1 MQIATRTP
9 KYVFHKIKSMKKLNQ
24 WMTAAILFCGF
35 QLFAACTASQD
46 NPAEPVKPE
55 VNQDRQAFE
64 AEFSNSLQS
73 VAEEMRF
80 DAAKQAI
87 LSGIPQGHQGAPED
101 VANAV
106 SFFAQDSSSYI
117 TGQVLAVDGGMTMA

>member
-1 MQIATRTP
+1 MIGFSKCVAREYAAKGVTVNCVAPGYIATD
-9 KYVFHKIKSMKKLNQ
+9 
-24 WMTAAILFCGF
+24 MTKVL
-35 QLFAACTASQD
+35 
-46 NPAEPVKPE
+46 P
-55 VNQDRQAFE
+55 
-64 AEFSNSLQS
+64 
-73 VAEEMRF
+73 

-87 LSGIPQGHQGAPED
+87 LSGIPQGHQGVPAD